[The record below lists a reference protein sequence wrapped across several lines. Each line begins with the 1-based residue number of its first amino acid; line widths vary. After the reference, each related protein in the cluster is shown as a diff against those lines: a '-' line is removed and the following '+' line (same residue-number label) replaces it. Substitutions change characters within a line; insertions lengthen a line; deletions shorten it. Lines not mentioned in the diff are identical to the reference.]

1 MRSLSKAFLAAA
13 SACAAAFLLQAPCA
27 TAADAPKLEPAQ
39 PVAARDGLPNLAEK
53 LKAGGPVN
61 IVFLGGS
68 ITVGGA
74 SPKGYVSYVADWFKK
89 SYPDAKIN
97 VFNAGI
103 SGTGSDFGAKRYD
116 RDVLSKDP
124 DLVLVE
130 FCVNDGTRDMTM
142 HMERIVHKT
151 WQKNPKTDLL
161 FFYTLA
167 NTHLDSYK
175 DGKLPPAA
183 SAHERVAAFYGIP
196 TVGTGLAAASKINAG
211 EIKWDFFSKDGC
223 HPTQDGYEIFDAA
236 FASALPEL
244 LKTGSPKAHELG
256 KSITPNLEVYPPAIA
271 VKPLDYSVPFESAK
285 GEKALKVYPLP
296 VPGVNWIKEPS
307 FDGPDGKTLWRLSW
321 MPRNLGGKFDPAIGA
336 DKSKWEGNAMTWF
349 EEDKCFTGPK
359 GTSIFRAS
367 GPATSFGA
375 STGELGVLRFIAPA
389 TGRYAVSVKSGKI
402 EFWQSDDKSLSLAV
416 LRISWNG
423 GKGEPL
429 AFQKEM
435 KKDGKGLSIDF
446 ETKLLAGEELVFIPD
461 LDTPGYIGG
470 SWSGFKVLIGCMG
483 ENCGCAYWRFNKRRT
498 AEVRRFFVS
507 QGLACEKRQPMSR
520 ALFVSGLTLPLSSF
534 MSASTL

>member
-1 MRSLSKAFLAAA
+1 MRSLSKALLAAA

-27 TAADAPKLEPAQ
+27 TAAEAPKLEPAQ
-39 PVAARDGLPNLAEK
+39 PVAARDGLPNLAGK
-53 LKAGGPVN
+53 LKAGGQVN

-74 SPKGYVSYVADWFKK
+74 SPKGYVSFLADWFKK

-130 FCVNDGTRDMTM
+130 FCVNDGVRDMTP
-142 HMERIVHKT
+142 HMERIVRKT
-151 WQKNPKTDLL
+151 WLKNPKTDLL

-196 TVGTGLAAASKINAG
+196 TVGTGLAAATKINAG
-211 EIKWDFFSKDGC
+211 EMKWEAFSRDSC
-223 HPTQDGYEIFDAA
+223 HPTQEGYEVFDAA

-244 LKTGSPKAHELG
+244 LKTGSPKAHDLG
-256 KSITPNLEVYPPAIA
+256 KSITPDLEVYPPQIVA
-271 VKPLDYSVPFESAK
+271 KPLDYSVPFENAK
-285 GEKALKVYPLP
+285 GEKALKAYPLP

-321 MPRNLGGKFDPAIGA
+321 MPRGLGGKFDPAIGA
-336 DKSKWEGNAMTWF
+336 DKAKWEGNAMIWF

-359 GTSIFRAS
+359 GTALFRAS
-367 GPATSFGA
+367 GPATLLGA
-375 STGELGVLRFIAPA
+375 SSGEIPVLRFVAPA
-389 TGRYAVSVKSGKI
+389 TGRYAFSLRSGGI
-402 EFWQSDDKSLSLAV
+402 DCYQSDDKSFSLAAV
-416 LRISWNG
+416 KISWNG
-423 GKGEPL
+423 GLGEPL
-429 AFQKEM
+429 AFHKEM
-435 KKDGKGLSIDF
+435 KKGAKGVSMDF
-446 ETKLLAGEELVFIPD
+446 ETKLLAGEEAIFVPD
-461 LDTPGYIGG
+461 LDAPGYIGG
-470 SWSGFKVLIGCMG
+470 GWSKLSATVGYMG
-483 ENCGCAYWRFNKRRT
+483 EN
-498 AEVRRFFVS
+498 
-507 QGLACEKRQPMSR
+507 
-520 ALFVSGLTLPLSSF
+520 
-534 MSASTL
+534 